1 MNNSSLEKNWPDGQ
15 YGESGQSLPVLLRSG
30 CKVNLYLEIG
40 DKRADGYH
48 NLASLF
54 YPLPR
59 PFDRLFIGPGEAG
72 CRLTC
77 SRKDLAGQDNILLK
91 AYHAFFTATGFG
103 PALTLHL
110 EKNVPVGAGLGGGS
124 ANAAV
129 FLNWL
134 NVLAGKRALSASELA
149 HVALS
154 LGADVPFFLLGRPAW
169 VEGIG
174 GRIFAADV
182 KLRGFGLI
190 VHPDIEINT
199 AWAYKELDR
208 IRQEQGAGLTTLPQQ
223 QYRHKFVN
231 GTWLYNSFEPLVFKT
246 YPDLGRIKEA
256 LLGFG
261 SDGCVLS
268 GTGASLFSIFSSRF
282 FLHKATEYL
291 RRLRYSLTIVQLDT
305 GVSPSW

>member
-1 MNNSSLEKNWPDGQ
+1 MTDSPFPVNNRPVEQEPDRSVQ
-15 YGESGQSLPVLLRSG
+15 LLRSG

-48 NLASLF
+48 NLLSLF

-59 PFDRLFIGPGEAG
+59 PFDQLFIAPAEAG
-72 CRLTC
+72 CSLTC
-77 SRKDLAGQDNILLK
+77 SRRDLAGADNILLK
-91 AYHAFFTATGFG
+91 AYRAFSAATGFH
-103 PALTLHL
+103 PPLALHL

-134 NVLAGKRALSASELA
+134 NVQAGEKGLAADELA
-149 HVALS
+149 QVALS

-174 GRIFAADV
+174 QKIFPADIR
-182 KLRGFGLI
+182 LRASGLI
-190 VHPDIEINT
+190 VHPDIVINT
-199 AWAYKELDR
+199 AWAYRELDKV
-208 IRQEQGAGLTTLPQQ
+208 RQEQRADLTTSLSQ
-223 QYRHKFVN
+223 QYRHKFGN
-231 GTWLYNSFEPLVFKT
+231 GTWLYNSFEPLVFKA
-246 YPDLGRIKEA
+246 YPELGRVKEA

-268 GTGASLFSIFSSRF
+268 GTGASLFSIFSSRY
-282 FLHKATEYL
+282 FLRRAAEYL
-291 RRLRYSLTIVQLDT
+291 RQSRYSFTIVRLDT